1 MGEGPPRGPEETLMA
16 KVWHRH
22 RASGDDWIVDV
33 RDRGGVRHRF
43 TASTREKADL
53 LLAQKTTEY
62 QEPEKLLGDP
72 EVTLDT
78 YARQWLAD
86 VTAEGSIKPRTIESY
101 RQLFNYHIAPTLGAT
116 RLRDLRRAHVKALL
130 KVKREQAIK
139 TQKKPAADP
148 DVTRDPPRKLSK
160 NTVRLIRACLSVI
173 LAEAVDDGLID
184 SNPATLPTRRRGKRK
199 AAQVALRP
207 LEEDELARL
216 LQSARENDPEYFP
229 LFLLLART
237 GLRPGEAF
245 ALEWADLDFTK
256 RKISVER
263 ALSAGQV
270 GTTKTG
276 TAREVDMSQEL
287 AVTLSALY
295 RMREAQVLK
304 HKWGDVPEL
313 VFVNAQRGYLDESR
327 VRKRFARA
335 LKAAGVGGHRLY
347 DLRHSFASHLIAKA
361 PITYVAAQLGH
372 ADSTTTLRW
381 YARWLPK
388 SGKSYVDS
396 LDTDPTWHQAG
407 TNALTGTDDQPAS
420 TENLADS
427 LENSGATRRI
437 RTDDLLITN
446 QLLYQLS

>member
-1 MGEGPPRGPEETLMA
+1 MA

-33 RDRGGVRHRF
+33 RDRAGVRHRF
-43 TASTREKADL
+43 TASTQGKAEL
-53 LLAQKTTEY
+53 LLAAKVTEY

-72 EVTLDT
+72 EMALST
-78 YARQWLAD
+78 YAEQWLAD

-101 RQLFNYHIAPTLGAT
+101 RQLFSYHIAPALGAAK
-116 RLRDLRRAHVKALL
+116 LRDLRRTHVKALL
-130 KVKREQAIK
+130 KVKREQAVRVGN
-139 TQKKPAADP
+139 D
-148 DVTRDPPRKLSK
+148 RKLSK

-184 SNPATLPTRRRGKRK
+184 SNPATLPTRRRGKKK
-199 AAQVALRP
+199 AAQVVLRP
-207 LEEDELARL
+207 LEEDELAQL

-287 AVTLSALY
+287 TVTLSALY
-295 RMREAQVLK
+295 RMREAQTLK
-304 HKWGDVPEL
+304 YKWGDVPDL

-396 LDTDPTWHQAG
+396 LDTSPTWHQAG
-407 TNALTGTDDQPAS
+407 TNVLTGTDDQPAS
-420 TENLADS
+420 TENDADS
-427 LENSGATRRI
+427 LENFGATRRI

>member
-1 MGEGPPRGPEETLMA
+1 M
-16 KVWHRH
+16 
-22 RASGDDWIVDV
+22 
-33 RDRGGVRHRF
+33 
-43 TASTREKADL
+43 
-53 LLAQKTTEY
+53 
-62 QEPEKLLGDP
+62 
-72 EVTLDT
+72 TLDT
-78 YARQWLAD
+78 YARQWLAN
-86 VTAEGSIKPRTIESY
+86 VAAEESIKPRTIESY
-101 RQLFNYHIAPTLGAT
+101 RQLFDCHISPALGANK
-116 RLRDLRRAHVKALL
+116 LRDLGRTHVKALL
-130 KVKREQAIK
+130 NAKREQAVRIGN
-139 TQKKPAADP
+139 D
-148 DVTRDPPRKLSK
+148 RKLSK

-184 SNPATLPTRRRGKRK
+184 ANPATLPARRRGKKK
-199 AAQVALRP
+199 AAQIVLRP

-216 LQSARENDPEYFP
+216 LETARESDPEYFP

-245 ALEWADLDFTK
+245 ALEWSDLDFTK

-287 AVTLSALY
+287 TVALSALY
-295 RMREAQVLK
+295 RVREAQTLK
-304 HKWGDVPEL
+304 HKWGDVPDL
-313 VFVNAQRGYLDESR
+313 VFVNAQRGHLDESR

-347 DLRHSFASHLIAKA
+347 DLRHSFASHLIARA

-396 LDTDPTWHQAG
+396 LDSGPTWHQAG
-407 TNALTGTDDQPAS
+407 TNAINGTDDQPSS
-420 TENLADS
+420 TENVADS
-427 LENSGATRRI
+427 LKNFGATRRI